1 MSKQISS
8 QRVRPVYIF
17 HAFLVLAI
25 IVLGLAI
32 IHGSAKPLDKDC
44 TQPGRE
50 HEITLEHDTF
60 STQILTVTQC
70 DQLVI
75 HNKDAHAYML
85 YFGQHDNHLN
95 YSGYQPNRLL
105 PGDTTTIIATQ
116 KGSYH
121 LHDHLQDQ
129 ANMELTVR

>member
-1 MSKQISS
+1 MSKQMSS
-8 QRVRPVYIF
+8 QRVHPVYIF
-17 HAFLVLAI
+17 HAVLVLAI

-50 HEITLEHDTF
+50 HEITLEQDAF
-60 STQILTVTQC
+60 STQLLTVTQC

-75 HNKDAHAYML
+75 LNKDTHAYML

-95 YSGYQPNRLL
+95 YPGYQPDRLL
-105 PGDTTTIIATQ
+105 PGNSITITATQ

-121 LHDHLQDQ
+121 LHDHLLDQ